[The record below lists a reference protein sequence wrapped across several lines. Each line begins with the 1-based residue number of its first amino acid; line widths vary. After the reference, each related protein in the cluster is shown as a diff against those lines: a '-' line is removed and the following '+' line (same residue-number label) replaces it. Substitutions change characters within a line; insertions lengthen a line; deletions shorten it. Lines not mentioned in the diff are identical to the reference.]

1 MAKEATLQVVKT
13 EDGYGARMAPNV
25 LVTGFATRTEAGH
38 CIACYLAQL
47 VAVNNAHAMQRLKAL
62 LDAATPGKVS

>member
-1 MAKEATLQVVKT
+1 MKAIFQIVKT
-13 EDGYGARMAPNV
+13 GDGYGVQKGATMV
-25 LVTGFATRTEAGH
+25 VSGFATRTEAGH

-62 LDAATPGKVS
+62 LDAAPTGKVS